1 MIIKEK
7 IISIGLDFFANLQY
21 ACHIDYSIIKIP
33 SDREHLFVLLL
44 SVTVTSLSARHTLNI
59 ATLHSNLSFIIKYY
73 NKPHIMS
80 YDMEFFKKG
89 KISIYTQNKYLIETW
104 ICHLTN

>member
-73 NKPHIMS
+73 NKQHIMS
-80 YDMEFFKKG
+80 YDNGIFKKR
-89 KISIYTQNKYLIETW
+89 
-104 ICHLTN
+104 

>member
-1 MIIKEK
+1 LIIKEK

-73 NKPHIMS
+73 NKKHMS
-80 YDMEFFKKG
+80 YDNGIFKNKVKFQFIH
-89 KISIYTQNKYLIETW
+89 KISI
-104 ICHLTN
+104 